1 MFSLCGSE
9 DSLEMVVRQDSLE
22 QLEVELAQDLETVI
36 AEATKLQTQVLQS
49 IRGEPDQQELVQDPA
64 SLQAASELMELIEHR
79 SEKETFSKGI
89 ASIIFEGRREE
100 SVETLMETTVAEV
113 GVGEEDDDG
122 LDDDTET
129 LSDETAGTG
138 TNSNIDIMLAVQR
151 TRTDI
156 IVCSH

>member
-1 MFSLCGSE
+1 
-9 DSLEMVVRQDSLE
+9 MVVRQDSLE

-100 SVETLMETTVAEV
+100 TVVETLMETTVAEA
-113 GVGEEDDDG
+113 GAGEEDDDG
-122 LDDDTET
+122 LDDDTES
-129 LSDETAGTG
+129 LSDETAETG
-138 TNSNIDIMLAVQR
+138 TKLKHR
-151 TRTDI
+151 Y
-156 IVCSH
+156 

>member
-100 SVETLMETTVAEV
+100 SVETLMETTVAEA
-113 GVGEEDDDG
+113 GAGEE
-122 LDDDTET
+122 DDDTET